1 MIIVSIPSAEN
12 SMEKMMGIIHGVAQ
26 SHVPTAQSVGI
37 VVAPPPDIIVRWNN
51 IELTRE
57 NIYIAEYL
65 LIGYRREARGH
76 IVSATQNRS
85 GGSGDASYASHNHD
99 IDNDYTDDIIYTDTL
114 KPGDLV
120 SVLPCAGSQ
129 LYIITDKL
137 VKL

>member
-1 MIIVSIPSAEN
+1 MAEIPSAEN
-12 SMEKMMGIIHGVAQ
+12 SMQKMLGVMHQVAE

-37 VVAPPPDIIVRWNN
+37 VVQPPPDIVVKWNN
-51 IELTRE
+51 IELTKE

-65 LIGYRREARGH
+65 LVGYRREARGH

-85 GGSGDASYASHNHD
+85 GGSGDAAYASHNHD

>member
-1 MIIVSIPSAEN
+1 MQKVLGIMHDVAE
-12 SMEKMMGIIHGVAQ
+12 

-37 VVAPPPDIIVRWNN
+37 IVQPPPDIVVKWNN
-51 IELTRE
+51 IELTKE

-65 LIGYRREARGH
+65 LVGYRREARGH

-85 GGSGDASYASHNHD
+85 GGSGDAAYASHNHD

>member
-1 MIIVSIPSAEN
+1 MQKVLGIMHDVAE
-12 SMEKMMGIIHGVAQ
+12 

-37 VVAPPPDIIVRWNN
+37 IVQPPPDIVVKWNN
-51 IELTRE
+51 IELTKE

-65 LIGYRREARGH
+65 LVGYRREARGH

-85 GGSGDASYASHNHD
+85 GGSGDAAYASHNHD

-129 LYIITDKL
+129 LYIITDNL

>member
-1 MIIVSIPSAEN
+1 MAEIPSAEN
-12 SMEKMMGIIHGVAQ
+12 SMQKMLGVMHRVAE

-37 VVAPPPDIIVRWNN
+37 VVQPPPDIIVKWND
-51 IELTRE
+51 IELTKE

-76 IVSATQNRS
+76 LVSATQPRS
-85 GGSGDASYASHNHD
+85 GGSGDAAYASHNHD

>member
-1 MIIVSIPSAEN
+1 MQKVLGIMHDVAE
-12 SMEKMMGIIHGVAQ
+12 

-37 VVAPPPDIIVRWNN
+37 IVQPPPDIVVKWNN
-51 IELTRE
+51 IELTKE

-65 LIGYRREARGH
+65 LVGYRREGRGH

-85 GGSGDASYASHNHD
+85 GGSGDAAYASHNHD

>member
-1 MIIVSIPSAEN
+1 MVMAQIPSAEN

-37 VVAPPPDIIVRWNN
+37 VVAPPPDIIVRW
-51 IELTRE
+51 ILFELSRDFF
-57 NIYIAEYL
+57 YIAVFL

-85 GGSGDASYASHNHD
+85 GGAGDAAYASHNHD

>member
-1 MIIVSIPSAEN
+1 MHQIAE
-12 SMEKMMGIIHGVAQ
+12 

-37 VVAPPPDIIVRWNN
+37 VVQPPPDIVVKWNN
-51 IELTRE
+51 IELTKE

-65 LIGYRREARGH
+65 LVGYRREARGH
-76 IVSATQNRS
+76 IVSATQPRG
-85 GGSGDASYASHNHD
+85 GGSGDAAYASHNHD

>member
-1 MIIVSIPSAEN
+1 MQKVLGIMHDVAE
-12 SMEKMMGIIHGVAQ
+12 

-37 VVAPPPDIIVRWNN
+37 IVQPPDIVVKWNN
-51 IELTRE
+51 IELTKE
-57 NIYIAEYL
+57 NIYIAGYL
-65 LIGYRREARGH
+65 LVGYRREARGH

-85 GGSGDASYASHNHD
+85 GGSGDAAYASHNHD

>member
-1 MIIVSIPSAEN
+1 MAEIPSAEN
-12 SMEKMMGIIHGVAQ
+12 SMKKVLGIMHDVAE

-37 VVAPPPDIIVRWNN
+37 IVQPPPDIVVKWNN
-51 IELTRE
+51 IELTKE

-65 LIGYRREARGH
+65 LVGYRREARGH

-85 GGSGDASYASHNHD
+85 GGSGDAAYASHNHD

>member
-1 MIIVSIPSAEN
+1 MAEIPSAEN
-12 SMEKMMGIIHGVAQ
+12 SMQKMLGVMHQVAE

-37 VVAPPPDIIVRWNN
+37 VVQPPPDIIVKWND
-51 IELTRE
+51 IELTKE

-65 LIGYRREARGH
+65 LVGYRREARGH
-76 IVSATQNRS
+76 LVSATQPRS
-85 GGSGDASYASHNHD
+85 GGSGEAAYASHNHD
-99 IDNDYTDDIIYTDTL
+99 IDNDYTDDITYTDTL

>member
-1 MIIVSIPSAEN
+1 MAEIPSAEN
-12 SMEKMMGIIHGVAQ
+12 SMQKVLGIMHDVAE

-37 VVAPPPDIIVRWNN
+37 IVQPPPDIVVKWNN
-51 IELTRE
+51 IELTKE

-65 LIGYRREARGH
+65 LVGYRREARGH

-85 GGSGDASYASHNHD
+85 GGSGDAAYASHNHD

>member
-1 MIIVSIPSAEN
+1 MQKVLGIMHDVAE
-12 SMEKMMGIIHGVAQ
+12 
-26 SHVPTAQSVGI
+26 SHVPTVQSVGI
-37 VVAPPPDIIVRWNN
+37 IVQPPPDIVVKWNN
-51 IELTRE
+51 IELTKE

-65 LIGYRREARGH
+65 LVGYRREARGH

-85 GGSGDASYASHNHD
+85 GGSGDAAYASHNHD